1 MDIPAS
7 CRRTALSRKGRKRKE
22 RSFAKPGPDKDGSSR
37 KTGPMLAREQARHRP
52 KVHPPG
58 VERHQKRFV
67 ALNPMMRGSSVK
79 PLALSREWSLLVKE
93 RRRVGEGKSVQV
105 GGEHEGGSY
114 IK

>member
-52 KVHPPG
+52 KVHPPV
-58 VERHQKRFV
+58 VESHQKRFD
-67 ALNPMMRGSSVK
+67 ALNPMMSGTCVK
-79 PLALSREWSLLVKE
+79 TLGLSRRSSLVVKAT
-93 RRRVGEGKSVQV
+93 VM
-105 GGEHEGGSY
+105 GGLLKTFL
-114 IK
+114 I